1 MSVCE
6 NCGDSYLSAYQ
17 EATGHHYDEGTI
29 LTSPGCETEGL
40 ICYVCLNDETHSFAQ
55 ILPATGHTYQG
66 SICISC
72 GHTLPGAPDHDGALG
87 DVNHDGKINAKDATL
102 ILQKSVGVL
111 KANAKFCEQCAEV
124 SGDGKLNA
132 KDSTLI
138 LQFSVG
144 LRSSFPA
151 QN

>member
-1 MSVCE
+1 MDDYV
-6 NCGDSYLSAYQ
+6 
-17 EATGHHYDEGTI
+17 EATGHKAEKWTSNAERHWSTCACGKI
-29 LTSPGCETEGL
+29 LDIGL
-40 ICYVCLNDETHSFAQ
+40 
-55 ILPATGHTYQG
+55 
-66 SICISC
+66 
-72 GHTLPGAPDHDGALG
+72 HDGDPCSVCGYELPDQAHGYDLG

-111 KANAKFCEQCAEV
+111 KDNAKFCETCAEV

-144 LRSSFPA
+144 LRDNFPA
-151 QN
+151 QEK